1 MNFNKKLFL
10 SLFFISCILFSSY
23 SIFFVAYQ
31 GATKK
36 IITDHFV
43 ILFPKK
49 YEKIAKKTAA
59 YAEDIHL
66 KIANFMK
73 WESVLKTTIIITD
86 HTDFPNGMSVTFFR
100 NTIYLYITPLD
111 LYNNLRSYEDPLYSL
126 IVHEY
131 THTLHLDQI
140 RGGAWFWRIM
150 YGKLYCPNSG
160 TFRWYLEGVAILS
173 ETLFSEGGRLKASY
187 NHALVKSAAKQ
198 KKIPSYDKL
207 VLPVVEWPNGEAV
220 YHYGASFVEYIYYK
234 YGEEKFQEFFIDIS
248 NDFWPFVLQFVM
260 KFKKIYGISLND
272 LWNEWKE
279 YEENKALEYSEPEYS
294 YKQLT
299 NLNGSILSMDRGNDY
314 FIISSNSYNND
325 SYLYKLYDN
334 GSLKKIHLGY
344 HRSVT
349 LTNNEDYIL
358 FTSGSNHSGGFYY
371 FNLYSL
377 NLTTNIKRKV
387 TGIDRI
393 NYVSFAKNSPNGVFV
408 SHSGFGSKLYKAE
421 FYKGSLRK
429 IREIKI
435 PAEIEFIDAPSVNS
449 NGEEVV
455 FAARVKDKG
464 FRLFLLNLND
474 NSIILIDDTIEGKN
488 ARWISD
494 DTISYVSFDESSD
507 SIYSFNISTK
517 INKKILST
525 YNSIIDGIIE
535 DNNLYFVDYTI
546 NGEELF
552 VSEINQT
559 VEKVNNNFT
568 EIPIKKEAITKNSEI
583 FELNDK
589 NWDITTYTG
598 FRYLYPRIWGILPFQ
613 LSSSIY
619 YSIGNGFLGIPLY
632 GPKFFIYNILP
643 QGRFSYYFDLGFDY
657 IKFYPENNAYLSLK
671 LPYINLSYNWSN
683 WKGGSKDLINNIWY
697 SQKYF
702 DDYPINFLN
711 SLSAN
716 YTYSFGDGFDLSWYI
731 SATHLYNQYNFYLMR
746 SVNFLYFTEGLSF
759 SYIKP
764 RNKSS
769 RWDRGIALNLNLL
782 QYPLLLDNYLIHIL
796 RGSVIGRIPC
806 GSAFYFI
813 NVESGFEFFLQ
824 NVFRIDSDLYRFS
837 ENILSSSS
845 GNSSNSLS
853 IIDTKAFP
861 SLITAS
867 SYGSFFLS
875 ADTGFDITIYKK
887 SKYWHFATLGFKEF
901 YIKPYF
907 EFVYLYN
914 SYPYNEKVKGI
925 LFDGV
930 IELAIDLFAAYGNIS
945 TTIVLG
951 GALGYRVGDNLPA
964 WSVFTYF
971 KAGL

>member
-1 MNFNKKLFL
+1 MKFDKKIYF
-10 SLFFISCILFSSY
+10 SIIFIFFINLFSH
-23 SIFFVAYQ
+23 SIFFVPYQ

-43 ILFPKK
+43 ILFPEK
-49 YEKIAKKTAA
+49 YEKIAKKSAT
-59 YAEDIHL
+59 YAEDIHQ
-66 KIANFMK
+66 KISDFMK
-73 WESVLKTTIIITD
+73 WEPVLKTTIIITD
-86 HTDFPNGMSVTFFR
+86 HTDLPNGASVTFFR
-100 NTIYLYITPLD
+100 NTIYLYIAPLD
-111 LYNNLRSYEDPLYSL
+111 LYNNLRSYEDPLYSV

-140 RGGAWFWRIM
+140 RGGAWFWRVI

-160 TFRWYLEGVAILS
+160 TFRWYLEGLSVLS

-187 NHALVKSAAKQ
+187 NHALVRSAAKQ
-198 KKIPSYDKL
+198 RKIPSYDKL
-207 VLPVVEWPNGEAV
+207 ILPVVDWPNGEAV
-220 YHYGASFVEYIYYK
+220 YHYGASFVEYIYNT

-260 KFKKIYGISLND
+260 KFKKIYGISLD
-272 LWNEWKE
+272 ALWNEWKE
-279 YEENKALEYSEPEYS
+279 YEEKNADLYSEPEYS
-294 YKQLT
+294 SKQLT
-299 NLNGSILSMDRGNDY
+299 NLKGSILSIDRGNDSL
-314 FIISSNSYNND
+314 IISSESYDND
-325 SYLYKLYDN
+325 NYIYKLYDN
-334 GSLKKIHLGY
+334 GELKRIHLGN

-358 FTSGSNHSGGFYY
+358 FASGSDHIGGFYY
-371 FNLYSL
+371 FNLYSF
-377 NLTTNIKRKV
+377 NLKTKIKRKV
-387 TGIDRI
+387 KGIDRI

-429 IREIKI
+429 ISEVKT
-435 PAEIEFIDAPSVNS
+435 PSEIEFIDAPSINT
-449 NGEEVV
+449 NGEKVV

-464 FRLFLLNLND
+464 FRLFLLNFND
-474 NSIILIDDTIEGKN
+474 NSIVLLDETIEGKN
-488 ARWISD
+488 ARWIND
-494 DTISYVSFDESSD
+494 DTISYVSFDDSSD
-507 SIYSFNISTK
+507 SLYSLTISSK

-525 YNSIIDGIIE
+525 YNSIIDGIVD
-535 DNNLYFVDYTI
+535 DNKVYYIDYTL

-552 VSEINQT
+552 VCEINQM
-559 VEKVNNNFT
+559 VEKSNNFT
-568 EIPIKKEAITKNSEI
+568 SEITLNPEIITKNSELL
-583 FELNDK
+583 ELNDK
-589 NWDITTYTG
+589 NWKSTIYSG

-619 YSIGNGFLGIPLY
+619 YSIGNGYFGIPFF
-632 GPKFFIYNILP
+632 GPKFFIYNIFP
-643 QGRFSYYFDLGFDY
+643 QGRFSYYLDVGFDY
-657 IKFYPENNAYLSLK
+657 IKYYPENNAYLSLK

-683 WKGGSKDLINNIWY
+683 WKGGSRDLINNIWY

-711 SLSAN
+711 SLTAD
-716 YTYSFGDGFDLSWYI
+716 YTFSFGDGFDITWFI
-731 SATHLYNQYNFYLMR
+731 STTHIFNQYNFYLMR
-746 SVNFLYFTEGLSF
+746 TVNFLYFTEGLSF

-764 RNKSS
+764 RNKAS
-769 RWDRGIALNLNLL
+769 RWDRGVAVNLNLL
-782 QYPLLLDNYLIHIL
+782 LYPPLLDNYLIHIV
-796 RGSVIGRIPC
+796 RGSVIGRVPC
-806 GSAFYFI
+806 GSAFYFM
-813 NVESGFEFFLQ
+813 NLESGFEFFFQ
-824 NVFRIDSDLYRFS
+824 NVFSVDSDLYRFS
-837 ENILSSSS
+837 ESILGSSS

-853 IIDTKAFP
+853 VIDTKAFP

-867 SYGSFFLS
+867 SYGSFFIS
-875 ADTGFDITIYKK
+875 ADTGFDITVYKK

-914 SYPYNEKVKGI
+914 SYFYNEKIKGI

-930 IELAIDLFAAYGNIS
+930 IELALDLFAAYGNIS
-945 TTIVLG
+945 TTIILG
-951 GALGYRVGDNLPA
+951 GALGYRVGDSLPA